1 MAYRSIK
8 ETGIDMLFSK
18 TEKGNYGYLKKLKNR
33 RLILMIICFIFILGD
48 VLFSLIFFQTKKT
61 LFVIIA
67 AVMSIPFAKNL
78 IGYLMTIKYKPL
90 TEAELKE
97 AEAIAAKHETAL
109 AYDVSVTDT
118 EGILYYP
125 CVAIYNNNVIAMQQQ
140 GQNQKKKDS
149 VAYLKKIR
157 SDAKPRVVV
166 VDSLKEIDRELSRLN
181 PPREEQKREDLILAE
196 RLLELGL

>member
-1 MAYRSIK
+1 M
-8 ETGIDMLFSK
+8 
-18 TEKGNYGYLKKLKNR
+18 
-33 RLILMIICFIFILGD
+33 MIICFVFILGD

-78 IGYLMTIKYKPL
+78 IGYLMAIKYRPL
-90 TEAELKE
+90 TEEEHQE
-97 AEAIAAKHETAL
+97 AEAIAAKHEMAM

-118 EGILYYP
+118 EGILFYP
-125 CVAIYNNNVIAMQQQ
+125 CVAVYNNNIIALQQQ

-149 VAYLKKIR
+149 VAYLKKVQER
-157 SDAKPRVVV
+157 VDSKPRVVV

-181 PPREEQKREDLILAE
+181 PPKDEQKREDLILAE